1 MKFDNSVDIP
11 LPVDKAWKVLLDV
24 PRIAPCLPGAEL
36 TEVESESSFK
46 GKVSVRLG
54 PVALAF
60 SGRAKIED
68 IDESAHRARIKAQG
82 LDTKG
87 RGGANAVVDFELK
100 PSAQGSTVLVQ
111 TDLTL
116 SGSVAQY
123 GRGTGLIREVA
134 ATLTNQFAN
143 SLKAK
148 LEAEGELSLSKA
160 SGAMPANTSAT
171 ENTQAAPSAK
181 PQAAKPIS
189 GISLFFSVLWSMVK
203 RMFVGRP

>member
-11 LPVDKAWKVLLDV
+11 LSVDEAWKVLLDV

-36 TEVESESSFK
+36 TETEGENSFK

-60 SGRAKIED
+60 AGRAKIED
-68 IDESAHRARIKAQG
+68 IDPIAHRARVRAQG
-82 LDTKG
+82 LDSKG

-116 SGSVAQY
+116 SGSIAQY

-134 ATLTNQFAN
+134 ANLINQFAD

-148 LEAEGELSLSKA
+148 LMAEGLLGA
-160 SGAMPANTSAT
+160 SVRASAPPV
-171 ENTQAAPSAK
+171 A

-189 GISLFFSVLWSMVK
+189 GISLFFNVLWRMLK
-203 RMFVGRP
+203 RAFTGK